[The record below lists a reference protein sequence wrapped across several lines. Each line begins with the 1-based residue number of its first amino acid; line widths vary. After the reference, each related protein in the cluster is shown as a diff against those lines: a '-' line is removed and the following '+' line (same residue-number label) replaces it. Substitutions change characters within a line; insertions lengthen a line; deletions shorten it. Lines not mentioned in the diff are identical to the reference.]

1 MDHTGSLIQRLHCE
15 VPNIIA
21 LGLWNCPRLCWHCRS
36 STAFGILSISAVE
49 QELRLVTGAVASFH
63 FSANLQLAKSVFF
76 VSFFSVRGSANS
88 LFVYFHNSTY
98 GVGIIWT
105 HVHWHMNST
114 WSLRF
119 ASTVHW
125 QVTVFRVHLYF
136 SWCFNLIRL
145 CLMCEDWR

>member
-1 MDHTGSLIQRLHCE
+1 MWITLGLVSFSTCLHCE
-15 VPNIIA
+15 VANIIA
-21 LGLWNCPRLCWHCRS
+21 LGLWNCPRLCWNCRS
-36 STAFGILSISAVE
+36 STGFGILSISAVE

-63 FSANLQLAKSVFF
+63 FLANLQLAKSVFF
-76 VSFFSVRGSANS
+76 VSFFFLCVS

-114 WSLRF
+114 WSLTF
-119 ASTVHW
+119 ASTLHW
-125 QVTVFRVHLYF
+125 QFTIFRVHLFF

-145 CLMCEDWR
+145 CSMCEDWR